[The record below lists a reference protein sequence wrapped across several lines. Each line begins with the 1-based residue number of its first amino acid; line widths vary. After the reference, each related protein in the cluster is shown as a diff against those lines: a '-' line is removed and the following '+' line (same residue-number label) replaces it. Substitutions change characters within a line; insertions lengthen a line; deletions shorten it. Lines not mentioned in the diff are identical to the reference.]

1 MAIKMFL
8 KASRNLKMTFT
19 TTTTNAKTNKK
30 KFQVRK
36 TWRSTRA
43 TQATVKERRNSRSS
57 SQVDNLV
64 NMIWFDQIFTKL
76 YIFSLRVFERVF
88 EPLSFTSSLLVRSRQ
103 TRSIAVLSSIVVK
116 SPTTKTGPKI
126 FASPLP
132 FSRSLVVA
140 VCRKFSI
147 Q

>member
-1 MAIKMFL
+1 MPRKQQSRRGGTVDPAHRWTIKM
-8 KASRNLKMTFT
+8 NT
-19 TTTTNAKTNKK
+19 
-30 KFQVRK
+30 
-36 TWRSTRA
+36 
-43 TQATVKERRNSRSS
+43 
-57 SQVDNLV
+57 
-64 NMIWFDQIFTKL
+64 IGFDQIFSNL
-76 YIFSLRVFERVF
+76 FIFSLRVFERVF

-140 VCRKFSI
+140 VCRQFSI

>member
-1 MAIKMFL
+1 MQKRTTKLSRRGRLGGVHVPCKQQSRRGGTVDPAHRWTIKM
-8 KASRNLKMTFT
+8 NT
-19 TTTTNAKTNKK
+19 
-30 KFQVRK
+30 
-36 TWRSTRA
+36 
-43 TQATVKERRNSRSS
+43 
-57 SQVDNLV
+57 
-64 NMIWFDQIFTKL
+64 IGFDQIFSNL
-76 YIFSLRVFERVF
+76 FIFSLCVFERVF

-140 VCRKFSI
+140 VCRQFSI

>member
-1 MAIKMFL
+1 MNTIG
-8 KASRNLKMTFT
+8 
-19 TTTTNAKTNKK
+19 
-30 KFQVRK
+30 
-36 TWRSTRA
+36 
-43 TQATVKERRNSRSS
+43 
-57 SQVDNLV
+57 
-64 NMIWFDQIFTKL
+64 FDQIFSNLFT
-76 YIFSLRVFERVF
+76 FSLRVFERVF

>member
-1 MAIKMFL
+1 MQKRTRKMFRRGRLGGVYVLCKQQSRRGGTVDPAHRWTIKM
-8 KASRNLKMTFT
+8 NT
-19 TTTTNAKTNKK
+19 
-30 KFQVRK
+30 
-36 TWRSTRA
+36 
-43 TQATVKERRNSRSS
+43 
-57 SQVDNLV
+57 
-64 NMIWFDQIFTKL
+64 IGFDQIFSNL
-76 YIFSLRVFERVF
+76 FIFSLRVFERVF

-140 VCRKFSI
+140 VCRQFSI